1 MRRFGEIH
9 ENHEVER
16 NLTYTN
22 QRNDTSNNV
31 PSNAELRAAVAD
43 YFRRLAEANEKK
55 EVIVKWEKGNMDL
68 KCLKRATINI

>member
-1 MRRFGEIH
+1 MRRFEIR

-31 PSNAELRAAVAD
+31 PTNAELRAAVAN

>member
-1 MRRFGEIH
+1 MRRFEIR

-31 PSNAELRAAVAD
+31 PTNAELRAAVAN

-55 EVIVKWEKGNMDL
+55 EVIVK
-68 KCLKRATINI
+68 